1 MIYWCTSEHFLNYI
15 SHVTVVTVHSVPVTG
30 KIHAKFASQMDFC
43 FLSCIFS
50 REMRSLAHSWPVTLT
65 YFDRQKHRGC
75 CEIWRFHN
83 IWLRCL
89 EFPYHILCIC
99 TISQQTLRPYI
110 PTEGIIYLSIRF
122 FPMSDK
128 FNFQSSLLMSQS
140 PSCFPILPGFHA

>member
-1 MIYWCTSEHFLNYI
+1 MGLQLSKILHSDTVNTKNKLKRTISFQIQLYTRTIKYYI
-15 SHVTVVTVHSVPVTG
+15 
-30 KIHAKFASQMDFC
+30 
-43 FLSCIFS
+43 
-50 REMRSLAHSWPVTLT
+50 T

-89 EFPYHILCIC
+89 EFPYHILCIY